1 MTAGSMR
8 FLGRDSDLNLL
19 ESQRQIL
26 RRTSQSFDGALPRAS
41 RRAGSRWVD
50 VGEEHVAEAVVPGL
64 RRGRESWR
72 RDVHHMRCSDGAD
85 LARQGGCSVGRDL
98 GRRNIMMDHL

>member
-64 RRGRESWR
+64 RRGRGSWR
-72 RDVHHMRCSDGAD
+72 RDVHHMRCSDGPTLRGKGGAV
-85 LARQGGCSVGRDL
+85 LAATLAGGTS
-98 GRRNIMMDHL
+98 